1 MWTIPS
7 NVRRDCGCLR
17 STSSLPVNRRRVVAC
32 YCATFLK
39 PEMQHIYRPL
49 VALRRYH
56 PVVFTRKRENAAAFP
71 FEDVVEV
78 PAGPWRWLRR
88 IVFRQLLKQP
98 ILLSRGETRRL
109 RARLDEYK
117 STLLHIV
124 FGNTAIQLLPLLR
137 EASRRWPAVVSFHG
151 ADVLVELDR
160 PAYRQALLEMLGRV
174 DLVLARSQSLI
185 EALVRLGCPPEKIRL
200 NRTGIP
206 LDQFPFKERAWST
219 DGQWRLFQAC
229 RLIDKKG
236 LPTSLRAFA
245 AFAKAYPQARLTI
258 AGEGPRREELGRLA
272 AELGVAGQVDFVG
285 FLSQDALRARLYES
299 HFFLH
304 PSEQGSDGNQEGVPN
319 AVLEAMATGLPVFA
333 TTHGGIPEAVGHG
346 VNGILVPEGDHGA
359 LGRALLDLASD
370 PVRLTAMA
378 AAASK
383 TVAEEFDLATQVRKL
398 EGYYQ
403 EAIEEAWIS
412 PVAA

>member
-1 MWTIPS
+1 
-7 NVRRDCGCLR
+7 
-17 STSSLPVNRRRVVAC
+17 
-32 YCATFLK
+32 
-39 PEMQHIYRPL
+39 MQHIYRPL
-49 VALRRYH
+49 GAFSRFR

-71 FEDVVEV
+71 FDDVEQVS
-78 PAGPWRWLRR
+78 AGPWRWLRR
-88 IVFRQLLKQP
+88 IVFRQVLNRP
-98 ILLSRGETRRL
+98 ILLSQAETRRL
-109 RARLDEYK
+109 RTRLDTCGT
-117 STLLHIV
+117 TLLHIV

-137 EASRRWPAVVSFHG
+137 QASRRWPAIVSFHG
-151 ADVLVELDR
+151 ADVLVELER

-185 EALVRLGCPPEKIRL
+185 DALTRLGCPPEKIRL

-206 LDQFPFKERAWST
+206 LDQFPFKERIWPT
-219 DGQWRLFQAC
+219 DGKWRLFQAC

-245 AFAKAYPQARLTI
+245 VFAKEHPQARLTI
-258 AGEGPRREELGRLA
+258 AGEGPRREEWGRLA
-272 AELGVAGQVDFVG
+272 TELGVAGQVDFVG
-285 FLSQDALRARLYES
+285 FLDQDALRARLYES

-319 AVLEAMATGLPVFA
+319 SVLEAMATGLPVFA
-333 TTHGGIPEAVGHG
+333 TTHGGIPEAVESG
-346 VNGILVPEGDHGA
+346 VSGVLVPEGDHAA
-359 LGRALLDLASD
+359 LGRAMLDLASD
-370 PVRLTAMA
+370 PARLGAMG

-383 TVAEEFDLATQVRKL
+383 TVAENFDLATQVVKL